1 MNEPQRILWME
12 SDENFHTKQTSWG
25 FFLFL
30 CHQNKT
36 KFFREN
42 NFYFSIHALNL
53 SKCFDSFKCKKS
65 LCLSSPFQAL
75 FLSYISTSSSS
86 TLSSCYLSTLIY
98 LCLKLIT
105 MFKWVIPGLFL
116 IQFGVFSSMN
126 SILQRLSVKIEPYN
140 IYSGDSNS

>member
-1 MNEPQRILWME
+1 MSLSVFYEWKVTKIFTQNKRREV
-12 SDENFHTKQTSWG
+12 FFFFCVTKTKQNSFAKIIST
-25 FFLFL
+25 
-30 CHQNKT
+30 
-36 KFFREN
+36 
-42 NFYFSIHALNL
+42 LNL